1 MDAEPISSLIGPRER
16 KPREAP
22 EREKVAAADEKP
34 AAAKADAPAT
44 AERPQTAVGEGAQAQ
59 RAEGRSD
66 AAQANQADA
75 APADDDED
83 GDLEPGESGLKK
95 ALKAERRLRREAR
108 KQVQELQR
116 QIDYITGQMAAQRQ
130 AGPAADAPKQQ
141 VKDDSASRDL
151 DDFLSSG
158 PAYVRRVAEAKA
170 REPYVKFMQTQITR
184 EQRVFERE
192 HADAAPAISLFKQQA
207 ERDPQLSA
215 RFAAIADGNDAEFVS
230 PVEFAYQWGKAYQ
243 QASELGDLG
252 TYRDR
257 VRAEL
262 MAELG
267 NQGAGVADAAPAQAP
282 KTLAGARG
290 SGGAGT
296 GAQTSG
302 PVPLEDLIGPRRA
315 ARR

>member
-1 MDAEPISSLIGPRER
+1 MEAEAIENLIGPRER
-16 KPREAP
+16 QAREAP
-22 EREKVAAADEKP
+22 ERTRAVADEKP
-34 AAAKADAPAT
+34 VAAKTEAPVAQ
-44 AERPQTAVGEGAQAQ
+44 ERPQADTGGSAQAH
-59 RAEGRSD
+59 RTEAGG
-66 AAQANQADA
+66 ANQQARQHDA
-75 APADDDED
+75 SPDDDED

-95 ALKAERRLRREAR
+95 ALKAERRLRRDAR
-108 KQVQELQR
+108 KQAQELQR
-116 QIDYITGQMAAQRQ
+116 QIDYITGQMAAQRS
-130 AGPAADAPKQQ
+130 AGPSADAPKQPA
-141 VKDDSASRDL
+141 KDDSASRDL

-158 PAYVRRVAEAKA
+158 PAYVQRVAEAKA

-192 HADAAPAISLFKQQA
+192 HADAAPAISRFMEQA
-207 ERDPQLSA
+207 KRDPQLSA

-252 TYRDR
+252 TYRER